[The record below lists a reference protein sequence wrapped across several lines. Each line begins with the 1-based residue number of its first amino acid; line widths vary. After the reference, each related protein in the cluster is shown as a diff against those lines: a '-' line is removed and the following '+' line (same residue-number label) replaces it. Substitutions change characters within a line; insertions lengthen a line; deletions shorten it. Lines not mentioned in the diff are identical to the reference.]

1 MLLLS
6 FIGCEKRKY
15 NLDKNQSCSTST
27 ATDKS
32 GFTCI
37 SDDVSD
43 LHFSQFFNERKE
55 QEDKDFQLALKLQ
68 KEFDLA
74 SKKAA
79 EIDRKKG
86 TVDGYLLR
94 SVNESETSETQSC
107 SANSS

>member
-1 MLLLS
+1 M
-6 FIGCEKRKY
+6 
-15 NLDKNQSCSTST
+15 NQSCSTST

-55 QEDKDFQLALKLQ
+55 QEDRDFQLALKLQ

-86 TVDGYLLR
+86 TTDGYLLR
-94 SVNESETSETQSC
+94 SVNESETSESC
-107 SANSS
+107 SVNSS